1 MTHLSKMGTS
11 CRSSRAGMHRLYLS
25 SRHSAIL
32 HVIMLTLVSQLPLLQ
47 DTPGL
52 LGGQAAQGQSPGL
65 EHHTGVPT
73 LCSMQSSY
81 HSNPHRCFLMKQIMA
96 AASAPKH
103 SALQTYVPW
112 NLHEPSPGVYKW
124 DGTADLT
131 GYLDLAARLGL
142 NVLLRAGPYICG
154 EWDFGGLPWWLA
166 YPAVHAFLLAPARS
180 SSSAGLKV
188 SCLLMCEP
196 ALRLHGLPGI
206 CEQQHK
212 CSSAGTVSSGLVM
225 PCLLRLDCGCCRCME
240 AGSCS

>member
-1 MTHLSKMGTS
+1 
-11 CRSSRAGMHRLYLS
+11 
-25 SRHSAIL
+25 
-32 HVIMLTLVSQLPLLQ
+32 
-47 DTPGL
+47 
-52 LGGQAAQGQSPGL
+52 
-65 EHHTGVPT
+65 
-73 LCSMQSSY
+73 
-81 HSNPHRCFLMKQIMA
+81 MKQIMA
-96 AASAPKH
+96 AALAPKH
-103 SALQTYVPW
+103 VALQTYVPW

-124 DGTADLT
+124 DATADLT

-166 YPAVHAFLLAPARS
+166 YPAVHTFFLAPARS

-212 CSSAGTVSSGLVM
+212 C
-225 PCLLRLDCGCCRCME
+225 
-240 AGSCS
+240 